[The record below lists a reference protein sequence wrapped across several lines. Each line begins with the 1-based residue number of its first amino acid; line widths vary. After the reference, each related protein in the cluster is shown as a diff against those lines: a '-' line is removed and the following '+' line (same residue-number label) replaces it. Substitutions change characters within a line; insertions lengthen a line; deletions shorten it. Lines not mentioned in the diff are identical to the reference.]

1 MYNAGATISQLA
13 EAELSK
19 LNKIFA
25 VKSVKEMPNIFHK
38 FSI

>member
-1 MYNAGATISQLA
+1 MYNAGPTISQLA

-19 LNKIFA
+19 LNKIFV